1 MIYQG
6 TARYP
11 VTEIILHCADTR
23 PEWMAGHPLVEKV
36 AEIRRW
42 HVQQRGWRD
51 IGYHWVID
59 RDGAVAPGRS
69 ETEIGA
75 HVEGHN
81 RGTIG
86 ICLLGGYGAAADD
99 PFESNFTTA
108 QAAVARRL
116 IEEIK
121 GRAAIRKVSGH
132 NDYATKACP
141 GFRASQLLKEGQNPS
156 LLVDR

>member
-23 PEWMAGHPLVEKV
+23 PEWMSGRPLAEKV

-42 HVQQRGWRD
+42 HVQQRRWRN

-59 RDGAVAPGRS
+59 RDGAVAPGRP

-86 ICLLGGYGAAADD
+86 ICLLGGYGASVDG
-99 PFESNFTTA
+99 PFEKNFTAA
-108 QAAVARRL
+108 QAAAAKRL
-116 IEEIK
+116 IAEIK
-121 GRAAIRKVSGH
+121 GRTAIRKVSGH
-132 NDYATKACP
+132 NDYAAKACP
-141 GFRASQLLKEGQNPS
+141 GFKVRTSALG
-156 LLVDR
+156 

>member
-6 TARYP
+6 KARYP

-23 PEWMAGHPLVEKV
+23 PEWMAGRPLAEKV

-42 HVQQRGWRD
+42 HVQERGWRD

-59 RDGAVAPGRS
+59 RDGAVAPGRR
-69 ETEIGA
+69 ETELGA

-86 ICLLGGYGAAADD
+86 ICLLGGYSAKADD
-99 PFESNFTTA
+99 LFEENFSGA
-108 QAAVARRL
+108 QAFVVKLL
-116 IEEIK
+116 IAELK
-121 GRAAIRKVSGH
+121 GRSTIRKVFGH
-132 NDYATKACP
+132 NDYAPKACP
-141 GFRASQLLKEGQNPS
+141 GFRVRVALKDG
-156 LLVDR
+156 

>member
-23 PEWMAGHPLVEKV
+23 PNWMAGRSLADKV

-42 HVQQRGWRD
+42 HVEQRGWRD
-51 IGYHWVID
+51 IGYHWIVD
-59 RDGAVAPGRS
+59 RFGAVAPGRS
-69 ETEIGA
+69 ESEIGA

-86 ICLLGGYGAAADD
+86 ICLLGGYGASADD
-99 PFESNFTTA
+99 LFEKNFTGA
-108 QAAVARRL
+108 QATAAKRL
-116 IEEIK
+116 IGGIK
-121 GRAAIRKVSGH
+121 RRTAIGRVSGH
-132 NDYATKACP
+132 QDYAAKACP
-141 GFRASQLLKEGQNPS
+141 GFRVIAFMNAA
-156 LLVDR
+156 

>member
-23 PEWMAGHPLVEKV
+23 PDWMAGHPLVEKV

-59 RDGAVAPGRS
+59 RDGAVSPGRR

-81 RGTIG
+81 RGTLG
-86 ICLLGGYGAAADD
+86 ICLLGGYGASTED
-99 PFESNFTTA
+99 PFAKNFTAA
-108 QAAVARRL
+108 QAAAAKRL
-116 IEEIK
+116 IGEIK
-121 GRAAIRKVSGH
+121 WRTAIRKVSGH
-132 NDYATKACP
+132 NDYASKACP
-141 GFRASQLLKEGQNPS
+141 GFSAKGFPPDSA
-156 LLVDR
+156 

>member
-1 MIYQG
+1 MVFQG

-11 VTEIILHCADTR
+11 VTEVILHCADTR
-23 PEWMAGHPLVEKV
+23 PDWMMGRPLVEKV

-51 IGYHWVID
+51 IGYHWLID
-59 RDGAVAPGRS
+59 RDGAVAPGRK

-86 ICLLGGYGAAADD
+86 ICLIGGYGASADD
-99 PFESNFTTA
+99 PFAKNFTGA
-108 QAAVARRL
+108 QAATLKRVVG
-116 IEEIK
+116 EIR
-121 GRAAIRKVSGH
+121 GRTAIQKVSGH
-132 NDYATKACP
+132 NDYSAKACP
-141 GFRASQLLKEGQNPS
+141 GFRVGRSIFENH
-156 LLVDR
+156 

>member
-1 MIYQG
+1 MIFQG

-23 PEWMAGHPLVEKV
+23 PEWMAGRPTSEKV

-42 HVQQRGWRD
+42 HVQERGWRD

-59 RDGAVAPGRS
+59 RDRTVAIGRR

-81 RGTIG
+81 RGTLG
-86 ICLLGGYGAAADD
+86 VCLVGGYGASADD
-99 PFESNFTTA
+99 TFERNFTVA
-108 QAAVARRL
+108 QAVAVTRL
-116 IEEIK
+116 IGEIK
-121 GRAAIRKVSGH
+121 GRATIRKVLGH
-132 NDYATKACP
+132 NDYAAKACP
-141 GFRASQLLKEGQNPS
+141 GFRVAEFFSA
-156 LLVDR
+156 D

>member
-6 TARYP
+6 KARYP

-23 PEWMAGHPLVEKV
+23 PDWMAGRPLAEKV
-36 AEIRRW
+36 AEIQRW
-42 HVQQRGWRD
+42 HVQERGWRD

-59 RDGAVAPGRS
+59 RDGAVAPGRR

-86 ICLLGGYGAAADD
+86 ICLLGGYGAKADD
-99 PFESNFTTA
+99 PFERNFTPA
-108 QAAVARRL
+108 QAVAARRL
-116 IEEIK
+116 IGAIK
-121 GRAAIRKVSGH
+121 GRAAIQKVSGH
-132 NDYATKACP
+132 NNYAMKACP
-141 GFRASQLLKEGQNPS
+141 GFRGAEFLSA
-156 LLVDR
+156 D

>member
-1 MIYQG
+1 MIFQG

-11 VTEIILHCADTR
+11 VIEIILHCADTR
-23 PEWMAGHPLVEKV
+23 PEWMAGHPLAEKV

-59 RDGAVAPGRS
+59 RDGAVAPGRK
-69 ETEIGA
+69 EIEIGA

-86 ICLLGGYGAAADD
+86 ICLLGGYGAKADD
-99 PFESNFTTA
+99 PFEKNFTPA
-108 QAAVARRL
+108 QAAASSRL
-116 IEEIK
+116 ISEIR
-121 GRAAIRKVSGH
+121 GRATIRKVSGH
-132 NDYATKACP
+132 NDYAAKACP
-141 GFRASQLLKEGQNPS
+141 GFKVRNLAFA
-156 LLVDR
+156 D

>member
-6 TARYP
+6 KARYP

-23 PEWMAGHPLVEKV
+23 PEWMFGRPLSEKV

-69 ETEIGA
+69 EIEIGA

-86 ICLLGGYGAAADD
+86 VCLLGGYGASADD
-99 PFESNFTTA
+99 PFEKNFTEA
-108 QAAVARRL
+108 QAANLKRL
-116 IEEIK
+116 IGEIK
-121 GRAAIRKVSGH
+121 GRTTIRKVSGH
-132 NDYATKACP
+132 NDYAAKACP
-141 GFRASQLLKEGQNPS
+141 GFRVSKIS
-156 LLVDR
+156 

>member
-6 TARYP
+6 SARYP

-23 PEWMAGHPLVEKV
+23 PDWMAGRPLAEKV

-59 RDGAVAPGRS
+59 LDGNVAPGRPES
-69 ETEIGA
+69 EIGA

-81 RGTIG
+81 RGTVG
-86 ICLLGGYGAAADD
+86 ICLLGGYGASADD
-99 PFESNFTTA
+99 PFEKNFTRA
-108 QAAVARRL
+108 QMAAVKQL
-116 IEEIK
+116 ISEIR

-132 NDYATKACP
+132 NDYAPKDCP
-141 GFRASQLLKEGQNPS
+141 GFRVRCAQPHI
-156 LLVDR
+156 

>member
-23 PEWMAGHPLVEKV
+23 PDWMAGHPLAEKV

-42 HVQQRGWRD
+42 HVEQRGWRD
-51 IGYHWVID
+51 IGYHWIVD
-59 RDGAVAPGRS
+59 RDGAVAPGRA

-81 RGTIG
+81 RGTLG
-86 ICLLGGYGAAADD
+86 ICLLGGYGTSADD
-99 PFESNFTTA
+99 PFEKNFTGSQATA
-108 QAAVARRL
+108 VKRL
-116 IEEIK
+116 IGEIK
-121 GRAAIRKVSGH
+121 GRTAIQKVSGH
-132 NDYATKACP
+132 NDYAAKACP
-141 GFRASQLLKEGQNPS
+141 GFRVAITHFD
-156 LLVDR
+156 V

>member
-23 PEWMAGHPLVEKV
+23 PEWMAGQSLADKV

-51 IGYHWVID
+51 IGYHWIID
-59 RDGAVAPGRS
+59 RDGAVAPGRP
-69 ETEIGA
+69 ETVIGA

-81 RGTIG
+81 RGTLG
-86 ICLLGGYGAAADD
+86 ICLLGGYGVSADD
-99 PFESNFTTA
+99 LFAKNFTAA
-108 QAAVARRL
+108 QAAAAKQVIAK
-116 IEEIK
+116 IK
-121 GRAAIRKVSGH
+121 GRTAIQKVSGH
-132 NDYATKACP
+132 NDYAAKACP
-141 GFRASQLLKEGQNPS
+141 GFSVGRSGRAL
-156 LLVDR
+156 

>member
-23 PEWMAGHPLVEKV
+23 PDWMAGRPLPEKV
-36 AEIRRW
+36 TEVRRW

-59 RDGAVAPGRS
+59 RDGKVAPGRP

-81 RGTIG
+81 RGTIR
-86 ICLLGGYGAAADD
+86 IWLLGAYGASADD
-99 PFESNFTTA
+99 PFEKNFTAA
-108 QAAVARRL
+108 QRAAVTKL
-116 IEEIK
+116 IAEFN
-121 GRAAIRKVSGH
+121 GRTAIRKVSGH
-132 NDYATKACP
+132 NEYAVKACP
-141 GFRASQLLKEGQNPS
+141 GFRVHGLG
-156 LLVDR
+156 